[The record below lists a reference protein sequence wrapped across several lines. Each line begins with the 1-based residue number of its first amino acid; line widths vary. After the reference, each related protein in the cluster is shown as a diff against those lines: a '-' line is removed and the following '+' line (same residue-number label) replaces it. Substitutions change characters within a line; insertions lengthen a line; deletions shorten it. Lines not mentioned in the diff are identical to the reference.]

1 MSSPVRMGV
10 MDLEALA
17 PVVAE
22 VAGAEPAVLA
32 AWVFGSR
39 ARLEAKP
46 GSDLDVAL
54 LPMPGVTPTPGIEER
69 VAAAIAARTGLDVDV
84 SQIGE
89 DRPTLS
95 FEVLS
100 DGRRVFARDAELAN
114 IAEERLRWIYVDT
127 MHLRRV
133 QNHYLYGDPL

>member
-1 MSSPVRMGV
+1 M
-10 MDLEALA
+10 MDLELVTL
-17 PVVAE
+17 VVAE
-22 VAGAEPAVLA
+22 VSEVEPSVLA

-39 ARLEAKP
+39 ARREARP

-54 LPMPGVTPTPGIEER
+54 LPMPGITPPPGIEER
-69 VAAAIAARTGLDVDV
+69 VAAAIAWRTGLDVDV

-95 FEVLS
+95 FEVVS
-100 DGRRVFARDAELAN
+100 DGHRVFARNAELAD
-114 IAEERLRWIYVDT
+114 IIEERLRWVYLDT